1 MRHAPSLSRRELLRR
16 TGGWL
21 AAGAAGG
28 VAAVCGERPAAAQ
41 APQTGGILRIATIGD
56 PPTVDIHQTTAV
68 IAEQVTQ
75 EIYET
80 LFALDAAWAPQPLLA
95 AGSTWSNNN
104 LTLTIRLRPDV
115 IFHTGRPLTAADVV
129 ASLGRWMRLSALGQT
144 IAPRIK
150 TLTAGDAR
158 TVVIV
163 LDQPV
168 GSLVAAL
175 ANPNNM
181 PAIMPK
187 STIDQY
193 GDKPITAPVG
203 TGPYKFQEWKPDTHV
218 RLVRFNGYRP
228 VDAPASGYAGRRIA
242 YVDEI
247 LFIPVPESNT
257 RLAGMQSGQ
266 YDFAIQLPEDQYPQ
280 VKGTPTLVPQ
290 IVKPYSWATF
300 VFNKRRAPFASVKA
314 RQAFLKALDVKPIMQ
329 AAFGPQEFWNIDS
342 PTIGYGAFTDNAT
355 GAGVYNHQDVGAART
370 LLQEAG
376 YDGKPFLF
384 MVTKTYDFMYNSAL
398 VAKGQLEAA
407 GFKVDLQVVDWAT
420 LVQRRNN
427 PELYDVFT
435 TGFVF
440 SPADPTAQD
449 VFLSAKWPG
458 WWTSDKKE
466 AALQQ
471 FTQTVAPDKRKA
483 AWSQL
488 QDLFYQEV
496 PVIKLGDYYLLNV
509 SQSWMKGFVN
519 TPNLFLWNVWLSRRA

>member
-1 MRHAPSLSRRELLRR
+1 M
-16 TGGWL
+16 
-21 AAGAAGG
+21 
-28 VAAVCGERPAAAQ
+28 
-41 APQTGGILRIATIGD
+41 
-56 PPTVDIHQTTAV
+56 
-68 IAEQVTQ
+68 
-75 EIYET
+75 
-80 LFALDAAWAPQPLLA
+80 
-95 AGSTWSNNN
+95 
-104 LTLTIRLRPDV
+104 
-115 IFHTGRPLTAADVV
+115 
-129 ASLGRWMRLSALGQT
+129 
-144 IAPRIK
+144 
-150 TLTAGDAR
+150 
-158 TVVIV
+158 
-163 LDQPV
+163 
-168 GSLVAAL
+168 
-175 ANPNNM
+175 
-181 PAIMPK
+181 
-187 STIDQY
+187 
-193 GDKPITAPVG
+193 
-203 TGPYKFQEWKPDTHV
+203 
-218 RLVRFNGYRP
+218 
-228 VDAPASGYAGRRIA
+228 
-242 YVDEI
+242 
-247 LFIPVPESNT
+247 
-257 RLAGMQSGQ
+257 
-266 YDFAIQLPEDQYPQ
+266 
-280 VKGTPTLVPQ
+280 
-290 IVKPYSWATF
+290 
-300 VFNKRRAPFASVKA
+300 
-314 RQAFLKALDVKPIMQ
+314 
-329 AAFGPQEFWNIDS
+329 
-342 PTIGYGAFTDNAT
+342 
-355 GAGVYNHQDVGAART
+355 YNHQDVGAART